1 MSHIH
6 RADNAGRIDYI
17 LAYRA
22 LSIMVRRME
31 HDISCNMDVD
41 DYKRRK
47 DTVMIDRYVRMCD
60 HPEIQKPY
68 RDKYEENGGNFTMAM
83 YLDNFN
89 EYTTNADGDTV
100 WLPRIE
106 DWITLCKY
114 DDDSWHE
121 FLDDLLIM
129 RRVTHEA
136 KQERI
141 TIHEACAL
149 VFMNDHAYIWDD
161 EKGWVK

>member
-1 MSHIH
+1 MSYIH
-6 RADNAGRIDYI
+6 RTDDTGRIDYI
-17 LAYRA
+17 LVYRV
-22 LSIMVRRME
+22 LFIMVRHME
-31 HDISCNMDVD
+31 HGISCGMDVD
-41 DYKRRK
+41 YYKRRK
-47 DTVMIDRYVRMCD
+47 DTVMTERYKRMCD
-60 HPEIQKPY
+60 HPDIQERIHESCVFYCKKESP
-68 RDKYEENGGNFTMAM
+68 DNPI
-83 YLDNFN
+83 YL
-89 EYTTNADGDTV
+89 
-100 WLPRIE
+100 LRIE
-106 DWITLCKY
+106 DWMGLCGY
-114 DDDSWHE
+114 NDNHWHE